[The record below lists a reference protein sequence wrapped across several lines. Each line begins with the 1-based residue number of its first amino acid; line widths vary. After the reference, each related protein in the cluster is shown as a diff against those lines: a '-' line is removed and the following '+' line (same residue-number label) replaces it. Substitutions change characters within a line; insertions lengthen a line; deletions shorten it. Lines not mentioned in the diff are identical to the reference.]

1 MAAALALNLLN
12 FYQGSMTLF
21 PAGQENSEGGGAP
34 EGRLLIFSMALPP
47 VSCWISGKLK
57 RAAERFIKSEV
68 LNAIQGADLLIFSFP
83 PRRIVLTLTIG
94 MFRTRG

>member
-47 VSCWISGKLK
+47 VSCWTSGKLK
-57 RAAERFIKSEV
+57 EGS
-68 LNAIQGADLLIFSFP
+68 GAFHKE
-83 PRRIVLTLTIG
+83 
-94 MFRTRG
+94 